1 MRDEISLKLLAD
13 TYPDVIVSR
22 ETPSSPPPP
31 PPGLHPTSSTT
42 DGCWPPSLDAAGAIS
57 ISAIV
62 AFSSTSTAAVVT
74 FFWQQLSKVSLRLLD
89 PFEHMPAHVPLS
101 CPRSII
107 VLADSD
113 SHACLIVFSVTS
125 TAILIAT
132 ARAGRGREPRLD
144 RRDAPLACTQRRCI
158 LPSSRSLLSP
168 SDRECASA
176 ALASRPRVAGH
187 IFKSGLFPEFERPR
201 SQALTCMAAW
211 LRAHRDG
218 ATGFEPRHA
227 EPPHRGGSTTSR

>member
-1 MRDEISLKLLAD
+1 MRLRPAHGRWPPWHLVSPSGVVHVVRDEISLKLLAD

-89 PFEHMPAHVPLS
+89 PFEH
-101 CPRSII
+101 
-107 VLADSD
+107 
-113 SHACLIVFSVTS
+113 
-125 TAILIAT
+125 
-132 ARAGRGREPRLD
+132 ARP
-144 RRDAPLACTQRRCI
+144 
-158 LPSSRSLLSP
+158 
-168 SDRECASA
+168 CASLMPSFDNRLGRFR
-176 ALASRPRVAGH
+176 LARVPH
-187 IFKSGLFPEFERPR
+187 RL
-201 SQALTCMAAW
+201 
-211 LRAHRDG
+211 LRHKHRHPDRDG
-218 ATGFEPRHA
+218 SGWSWTRAQAR
-227 EPPHRGGSTTSR
+227 STRCTSRLHATPLHLAFQSVSPQPI